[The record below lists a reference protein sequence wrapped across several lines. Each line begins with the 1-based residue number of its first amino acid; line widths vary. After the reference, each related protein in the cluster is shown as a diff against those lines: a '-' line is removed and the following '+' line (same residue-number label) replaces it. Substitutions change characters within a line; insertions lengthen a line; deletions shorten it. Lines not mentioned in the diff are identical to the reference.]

1 MILHKDMFW
10 GEEAGKR
17 RFELRWKLR
26 HQKNLKDCYLIVISD
41 QDSSNLL
48 DLIPAEELKHLSTN
62 ERLLD
67 SVVIGM
73 AEDKAEA
80 IEVVRVI
87 IDTVYHNTGGL
98 DIRKY
103 FLTV

>member
-1 MILHKDMFW
+1 MFW
-10 GEEAGKR
+10 GEKAGKR

-26 HQKNLKDCYLIVISD
+26 HEKDLKECYLIVISD
-41 QDSSNLL
+41 EDTTNLL
-48 DLIPAEELKHLSTN
+48 DLIPAEELKDRSTN

-80 IEVVRVI
+80 IEVARVI
-87 IDTVYHNTGGL
+87 IDTVYQKTGGL

-103 FLTV
+103 WLV